1 MSRLPATLLCA
12 TQAAITALAAC
23 PPVSAQQYPTKP
35 VKIVVPFSPGGVSDT
50 IGRFIAQRLT
60 TALGQQIIVEN
71 RPGAGGVIGTEAG
84 VKSPPD
90 GYTLTMIGAPYTIH
104 PSLYKLR
111 FDPVS
116 DITPI
121 VQIVQVPLLVVVHPS
136 MPVTTTRDLIAL
148 AKANPGKL
156 NFASGGQGTLTHIAA
171 QLFANMGGIKMI
183 HVPYKGGAPAII
195 DTVAGQTDLYFSQL
209 ALALPHVRAG
219 KLRAIAVTSSRRN
232 AAAPDVPT
240 VAESA
245 LPGYEVV
252 NWLGLI
258 GPKGLPRPI
267 VDRINGEVMTWL
279 KLPETGEQLQ
289 TDGSSPAGG
298 TPEQFL
304 ARIKK
309 EIEVW
314 RGVVREAGVK
324 LE

>member
-1 MSRLPATLLCA
+1 MRKFRAALSCALTAT
-12 TQAAITALAAC
+12 AALVAC
-23 PPVSAQQYPTKP
+23 PPLSAQQYPIKP
-35 VKIVVPFSPGGVSDT
+35 VKIVSVFSPGGVADT
-50 IGRFIAQRLT
+50 TARLIARRLT
-60 TALGQQIIVEN
+60 AALGQQFIVEN

-84 VKSPPD
+84 VTSAPD
-90 GYTLTMIGAPYTIH
+90 GYTLTIIGAPYAIS
-104 PSLYKLR
+104 PSIYKLK

-121 VQIVQVPLLVVVHPS
+121 IEIIQVPLLVVVHPS
-136 MPVTTTRDLIAL
+136 MPVRTARDLIAL

-156 NFASGGQGTLTHIAA
+156 NFASGGQGAGTHLAA
-171 QLFANMGGIKMI
+171 ELFASMAGIKMNHI
-183 HVPYKGGAPAII
+183 PYKGGGPAIV
-195 DTVAGQTDLYFSQL
+195 DTIAGQTDLYFSQL

-258 GPKGLPRPI
+258 GPKGLPRPV

-279 KLPETGEQLQ
+279 KLRETGERLQ

-298 TPEQFL
+298 TPEQFM

-314 RGVVREAGVK
+314 REVVREAGVK
-324 LE
+324 PE